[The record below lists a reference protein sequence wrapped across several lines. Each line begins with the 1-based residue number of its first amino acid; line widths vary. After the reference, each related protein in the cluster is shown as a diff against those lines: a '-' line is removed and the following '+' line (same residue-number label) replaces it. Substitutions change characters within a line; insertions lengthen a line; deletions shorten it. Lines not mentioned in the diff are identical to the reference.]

1 MKSVNATEQNFRDT
15 INEAL
20 FTKYRKQFLHDFK
33 NLCYHSQ
40 IKNIFTLPQVHPDA
54 KVEVR
59 WSAIRNPL
67 TLHEHE
73 ERGLKTIYHPYLPAV
88 VIKLNSTMDMFER
101 SGVTGGELLIALS
114 NFYSPGYIEIHT
126 LREDLPR
133 SITPVKPYQVLK
145 AIDVLIG

>member
-1 MKSVNATEQNFRDT
+1 MKSVNATEQNFKDL

-20 FTKYRKQFLHDFK
+20 FTSHRKQFLHDFK

-40 IKNIFTLPQVHPDA
+40 IKNMFTLPQVHPEA

-67 TLHEHE
+67 TRHEHD
-73 ERGLKTIYHPYLPAV
+73 ERGLKVIYHPYLPAV
-88 VIKLNSTMDMFER
+88 VIKLDSSADMFER

-114 NFYSPGYIEIHT
+114 NFYSAGYIEIHT

-133 SITPVKPYQVLK
+133 SIMPVKPHQVLK
-145 AIDVLIG
+145 AINALMG

>member
-1 MKSVNATEQNFRDT
+1 MKSVNATEQNFRDI

-40 IKNIFTLPQVHPDA
+40 IKNIFTLPQVNSDA
-54 KVEVR
+54 KVEIR

-67 TLHEHE
+67 ILHEYK
-73 ERGLKTIYHPYLPAV
+73 ERGLKTIYHPYIPAV
-88 VIKLNSTMDMFER
+88 VIKLDSTMDMFER

-114 NFYSPGYIEIHT
+114 DFYSPGHIEIHT
-126 LREDLPR
+126 LREGLPR
-133 SITPVKPYQVLK
+133 SIMSVKPHQVLK
-145 AIDVLIG
+145 SIDALMG